1 MNPSSR
7 PPASARTAQ
16 PARSRWWPLAAI
28 CLGTFMLLVDVT
40 IVSVALPPMAR
51 DLHTQLDSLQ
61 WVVDAYALA
70 LAALLLVCGSLADRF
85 GRRRLF
91 QLGLALFAA
100 ASLASALAPDAG
112 FLIAARSV
120 QGAGAAAMFATN
132 TALLNDSYSG
142 RDRSV
147 AFGVWGAINGAAA
160 AVAPVLGGLLIAA
173 AGWRAIFLV
182 NLPIAVVAGVM
193 TQRVLA
199 ESRGQASPIDW
210 TGATSFTACA
220 AALTY
225 ALIHGGGSGWARPV
239 TLASFAVAAAAV
251 GVFVA
256 AELRVA
262 HPLLDLSLF
271 RRASFAALMA
281 VGVLMTGCAFA
292 PFVYTQLWLQSVLG
306 LPAIGAGLVLLP
318 MAGVAFVVSA
328 AAGRFLHG
336 IAARWPLGIGML
348 LIGAGSLLRAILTAS
363 SGWPVLIAGLVVTG
377 IGVGLAAP
385 VVVSAA
391 LAAVPRQRSGMAS
404 GAINTFRQV
413 GYALG
418 IAAFGSIFTSRITH
432 TIASSGLFRSHAAAS
447 AAAAA
452 ASQGGAHAVIAASP
466 RPGAAG
472 HVVHAAY
479 AAAQNDIYLVA
490 GLAAVACGLLALAV
504 IRPEDPGRTPAPPP
518 SGTSAT
524 APAGAPAAR

>member
-1 MNPSSR
+1 MNPSARVSR
-7 PPASARTAQ
+7 E
-16 PARSRWWPLAAI
+16 PARSRWWPLVAI
-28 CLGTFMLLVDVT
+28 CLGTFILLVDVT

-91 QLGLALFAA
+91 QLGLALFALS
-100 ASLASALAPDAG
+100 SLACALAPDAG
-112 FLIAARSV
+112 FLIAARTV

-132 TALLNDSYSG
+132 TALLNHCYEG

-147 AFGVWGAINGAAA
+147 AFGIWGAINGAAA

-182 NLPIAVVAGVM
+182 NLPIAIVAAIM
-193 TQRVLA
+193 TQRTLA
-199 ESRGQASPIDW
+199 ESHGHTSPIDW
-210 TGATSFTACA
+210 AGAASFTVSA

-225 ALIHGGGSGWARPV
+225 ALIHGGDSGWATPI
-239 TLASFAVAAAAV
+239 TLASFAVSAAALL
-251 GVFVA
+251 VFVVT
-256 AELRVA
+256 ELRVA

-271 RRASFAALMA
+271 RRASFTTLMI
-281 VGVLMTGCAFA
+281 VGVIMTGCAFA
-292 PFVYTQLWLQSVLG
+292 PFLYTQLWLQSVLG

-336 IAARWPLGIGML
+336 MAARWPIGAGL
-348 LIGAGSLLRAILTAS
+348 ILIGAGSLLRAVLTAS
-363 SGWPVLIAGLVVTG
+363 SGWVSLMAGLVVSG

-385 VVVSAA
+385 VLISAA
-391 LAAVPRQRSGMAS
+391 LAAVPRPRSGMAS
-404 GAINTFRQV
+404 GAVNTFRQV

-418 IAAFGSIFTSRITH
+418 IATFGSVF
-432 TIASSGLFRSHAAAS
+432 ASHVTGRVIGS
-447 AAAAA
+447 ADR
-452 ASQGGAHAVIAASP
+452 HLV
-466 RPGAAG
+466 R
-472 HVVHAAY
+472 AAY
-479 AAAQNDIYLVA
+479 ASAQNDIYLLA
-490 GLAAVACGLLALAV
+490 GLAAVACGLLAMAL
-504 IRPEDPGRTPAPPP
+504 IRPERAPAP
-518 SGTSAT
+518 ALRAAA
-524 APAGAPAAR
+524 APGSPGMSEAAPTVRS

>member
-1 MNPSSR
+1 MNPSAHS
-7 PPASARTAQ
+7 
-16 PARSRWWPLAAI
+16 ARSRWWPLVAI
-28 CLGTFMLLVDVT
+28 CLGTFILLVDVT

-91 QLGLALFAA
+91 QLGLGLFAVS
-100 ASLASALAPDAG
+100 SLACALAPDAG
-112 FLIAARSV
+112 FLIAARTV

-132 TALLNDSYSG
+132 TALLNHSYSG

-193 TQRVLA
+193 TQRTLA
-199 ESRGQASPIDW
+199 ESRGHASPIDW
-210 TGATSFTACA
+210 AGASSFTVSA
-220 AALTY
+220 ATLTY
-225 ALIHGGGSGWARPV
+225 ALIHGGGSGWSTPV
-239 TLASFAVAAAAV
+239 TLASFALSAAALV
-251 GVFVA
+251 VFVA
-256 AELRVA
+256 TELRVT

-271 RRASFAALMA
+271 GRASFTTLMI
-281 VGVLMTGCAFA
+281 VGVVMTGCAFA
-292 PFVYTQLWLQSVLG
+292 PFLYTQLWLQSVLG

-328 AAGRFLHG
+328 AAGRLLHG
-336 IAARWPLGIGML
+336 VAARWPLGAGLL
-348 LIGAGSLLRAILTAS
+348 LIGAGSLLRAFLQAG
-363 SGWPVLIAGLVVTG
+363 SGWSALIAGLAVTG

-385 VVVSAA
+385 VLVSAT
-391 LAAVPRQRSGMAS
+391 LDAVPRPRSGMPS
-404 GAINTFRQV
+404 GAVNTFRQV

-418 IAAFGSIFTSRITH
+418 IAAFGSVFASHITG
-432 TIASSGLFRSHAAAS
+432 TVAAS
-447 AAAAA
+447 AD
-452 ASQGGAHAVIAASP
+452 
-466 RPGAAG
+466 RPL
-472 HVVHAAY
+472 VRAAY
-479 AAAQNDIYLVA
+479 ATAQNDIYLLA
-490 GLAAVACGLLALAV
+490 GLAAVACGLLAMAL
-504 IRPEDPGRTPAPPP
+504 IRPARPARTPA
-518 SGTSAT
+518 S
-524 APAGAPAAR
+524 AGATGDAQALPPGMSEAAPTVRS